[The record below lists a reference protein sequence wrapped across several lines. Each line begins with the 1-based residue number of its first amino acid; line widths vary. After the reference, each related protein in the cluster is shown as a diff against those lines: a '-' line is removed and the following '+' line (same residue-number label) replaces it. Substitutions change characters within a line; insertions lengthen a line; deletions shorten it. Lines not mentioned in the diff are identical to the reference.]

1 MATTRYSQARA
12 KTVLRSVFGLT
23 SFRGQQEAII
33 RHVTDG
39 NNALVLLPTGEG
51 KSLCYQLPALLRTGT
66 AVVFSPL
73 LALLHDQVG
82 KLLDKGVAVGH
93 INSSMSP
100 SEQQRVL
107 QQFGEGAFRL
117 LYAAPER
124 LKNDAFVEQLD
135 RLAAHGGVSLFAVDE
150 AHCISEWGH
159 DFRPEYLRLKMLAEH
174 YPGVPVIALTATAE
188 DSTRQDIID
197 TLGLDEVRVFKG
209 SFDRPN
215 IHYRIVP
222 KDNPRKQLIEFIQTE
237 HAGESGIVY
246 CLSRSR
252 VEETAAWLL
261 GRGINALPYHAKLAK
276 AARQTNQAL
285 FLEEEGVVMVATN
298 AFGMGIDKPD
308 VRFVAHLDVPGSI
321 EAYYQETG
329 RAGRDGLPADAWM
342 VFSPNDVMV
351 HREMIGQSLACEAT
365 KRIKNAKLNAL
376 IGLSDMAA
384 CRRVRLLSYFGESS
398 EPCGNCDNCLEPP
411 ETLNATDVAWT
422 ILDVMRASP
431 NGLNNEELIQRLQ
444 TRDSIGPSGNTH
456 NIPDTLKWRYAVRHA
471 VALGLF
477 RVDYAA
483 DRLFPTET
491 GKRVWRE
498 EQRVEFPRYRNPVVK
513 EVTTRPARNADPDVL
528 KRLMAWREA
537 TADDRGVPAFKILPD
552 AVLKILAA
560 EHPRTPEALL
570 KIPGVPKRFAD
581 RYGMAVLE
589 LLSTSFPLGR
599 PGQCKTACHSVS
611 KPACR

>member
-1 MATTRYSQARA
+1 MATIRYSPIRA
-12 KTVLRSVFGLT
+12 KTVLRSVFRLT
-23 SFRGQQEAII
+23 SFRGQQEAIS

-73 LALLHDQVG
+73 LALMQDQVE
-82 KLLDKGVAVGH
+82 KLLDKGVAVGQ

-100 SEQQRVL
+100 SEQRRVL

-124 LKNDAFVEQLD
+124 LKNDAFIEQLD
-135 RLAAHGGVSLFAVDE
+135 RLAAHGGLSLFAVDE

-159 DFRPEYLRLKMLAEH
+159 DFRRDYLLLRMLAER
-174 YPGVPVIALTATAE
+174 YSGVPVIALTATAE
-188 DSTRQDIID
+188 ASTRQDIIE
-197 TLGLDEVRVFKG
+197 TLRLETVRIFTG
-209 SFDRPN
+209 TFDRPN
-215 IHYRIVP
+215 IRYRIVP
-222 KDNPRKQLIEFIQTE
+222 KNNMRKQLVDFIQTE

-252 VEETAAWLL
+252 VEEAATWLL
-261 GRGINALPYHAKLAK
+261 GRGINALPCHAKLAK
-276 AARQTNQAL
+276 AARQTNQAR
-285 FLEEEGVVMVATN
+285 FLEEDGIVMVATN

-308 VRFVAHLDVPGSI
+308 VRFVAHLDVPSSI

-342 VFSPNDVMV
+342 TFSLTDVMV
-351 HREMIGQSLACEAT
+351 HREMIEKSEATIAT

-411 ETLNATDVAWT
+411 EPLNATDVAWT
-422 ILDVMRASP
+422 ILDAMRASP
-431 NGLNNEELIQRLQ
+431 NGLSDEDLIRRLQ
-444 TRDSIGPSGNTH
+444 ERNSIGPSGDTRR
-456 NIPDTLKWRYAVRHA
+456 IPDTLKWRYAVRHA
-471 VALGLF
+471 VALGLL
-477 RVDYAA
+477 RVDYAV
-483 DRLFPTET
+483 DRLFPTEA

-498 EQRVEFPRYRNPVVK
+498 EQRVEFPRYPNSVVQ
-513 EVTTRPARNADPDVL
+513 ETAIRPARDADPEVL
-528 KRLMAWREA
+528 KRLKAWREK
-537 TADDRGVPAFKILPD
+537 TAEETCVPAFKILTD
-552 AVLKILAA
+552 TVLKSLAA

-581 RYGMAVLE
+581 WYGMAVLE

-599 PGQCKTACHSVS
+599 SGQ
-611 KPACR
+611 